1 MKTGTNIYRTVAFAL
16 FFAYF
21 LASCASR
28 PSCQTTMGKKKL
40 KYYNSIQYK

>member
-1 MKTGTNIYRTVAFAL
+1 MKTGLNIYRTVALAL

-28 PSCQTTMGKKKL
+28 PSCKTAIGKKKL
-40 KYYNSIQYK
+40 KYYNSIQYR